1 MSENQNQK
9 ELTSEEIRKLF
20 LIVQNEIINIK
31 KKHEEDNNKL
41 QENISSL
48 KEELSQKDQEIK
60 TLKNMI
66 E

>member
-60 TLKNMI
+60 TLKNK
-66 E
+66 